1 MSPGGDAD
9 ATRALCLFWGSTGW
23 VTEKDRINTD
33 TLTNPIVYT
42 IAGIADPLENP
53 AGTGG
58 YKIQPFFLSSNFVRT
73 GPCRVP
79 FLLQNAL
86 QRAECAVLVALLRRY
101 AEGETGFS
109 QFRHPAGID
118 VVGTETYS
126 VMYVVDSLDHRVR
139 RIYRDD
145 YRRCEP

>member
-1 MSPGGDAD
+1 MA
-9 ATRALCLFWGSTGW
+9 TGW
-23 VTEKDRINTD
+23 TTEKDRINTD

-42 IAGIADPLENP
+42 IAGIPDPLENP
-53 AGTGG
+53 LGTGG
-58 YKIQPFFLSSNFVRT
+58 YKIPFFLCEFCTRLSMEGFRLGLMNEKRY
-73 GPCRVP
+73 RK
-79 FLLQNAL
+79 LIAAL
-86 QRAECAVLVALLRRY
+86 YLRRY
-101 AEGETGFS
+101 AEGETGYS

-118 VVGTETYS
+118 VVGEESYS